1 MSSALLVLES
11 PPRPLRMTKR
21 CSKVQMKQVLLTF
34 LQRMDGEMDV
44 IPHLIN
50 LLISGAGT

>member
-11 PPRPLRMTKR
+11 PPRMTKR
-21 CSKVQMKQVLLTF
+21 WSKVQMKRILLAF
-34 LQRMDGEMDV
+34 LQRLGGEMDV
-44 IPHLIN
+44 IPYLIN